1 MELLLNKF
9 ANDAELVGAVDILD
23 GQGSWTQVTRQAGGM
38 DLCKP
43 HEIQDRCKVLHLRKN
58 NPQFGEEQLY

>member
-23 GQGSWTQVTRQAGGM
+23 GQGSWTQVTR
-38 DLCKP
+38 
-43 HEIQDRCKVLHLRKN
+43 
-58 NPQFGEEQLY
+58 